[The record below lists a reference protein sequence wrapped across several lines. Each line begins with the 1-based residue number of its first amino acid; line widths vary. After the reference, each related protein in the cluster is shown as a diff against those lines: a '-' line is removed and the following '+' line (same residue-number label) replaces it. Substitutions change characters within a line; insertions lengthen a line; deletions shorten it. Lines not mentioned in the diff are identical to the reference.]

1 MREDIQKPKRSRLKL
16 TALFAIL
23 CLCGCGT
30 PDEFSETMTE
40 AGEVY
45 DVAFI
50 PAGHGHDT
58 AIGFNT
64 GKDGGMTITPI
75 DVNIP
80 ERYAIVFKCQHGK
93 FVIDGKKAKGL
104 YQKLDRGDKVTISYR
119 EVIRVV
125 DGKRS
130 IVDLDFLDADKVE
143 AAEKPE

>member
-1 MREDIQKPKRSRLKL
+1 MLKDFQQPIDSRLKL
-16 TALFAIL
+16 TALFAIVFI
-23 CLCGCGT
+23 CGCGT

-45 DVAFI
+45 DTAFV
-50 PAGHGHDT
+50 PAGHGNDT
-58 AIGFNT
+58 AVGFNT
-64 GKDGGMTITPI
+64 GKGGGVTITPI

-80 ERYAIVFKCQHGK
+80 ERYAVVFKCLHGK
-93 FVIDGKKAKGL
+93 FVVDGDKAKGL

-130 IVDLDFLDADKVE
+130 IVDLDFLDAVKMQSDE
-143 AAEKPE
+143 SE